1 MNRFKLMAFYVSM
14 CGKPSNSPPH
24 TNIHLKIYS
33 TSSDMQYCNTQ
44 TKKDDFK
51 TNNPPF
57 KNQAREPTFRL
68 LMLARDMS
76 LYYYFLVNVD
86 RLIMI
91 YLSII

>member
-1 MNRFKLMAFYVSM
+1 
-14 CGKPSNSPPH
+14 
-24 TNIHLKIYS
+24 
-33 TSSDMQYCNTQ
+33 MQYCNTQ

-86 RLIMI
+86 RLVII
-91 YLSII
+91 YLSIIRIAVAINFYIIDLTDYGNPYFIERCNLLRGEWDL